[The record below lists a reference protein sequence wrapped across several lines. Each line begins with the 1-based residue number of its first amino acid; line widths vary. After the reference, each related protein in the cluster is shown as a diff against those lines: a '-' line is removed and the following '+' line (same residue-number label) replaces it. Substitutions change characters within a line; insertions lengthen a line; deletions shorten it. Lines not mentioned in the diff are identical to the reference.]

1 MGNQSDRDPMKST
14 IWWRIAVSASRM
26 LNSADRDA
34 VLGDLSEADERGA
47 AALRNV
53 LGLAARRQAER
64 WNDWAP
70 CLALMVLATPLGILL
85 SLSSRR
91 IADHSSL
98 YLWLYVN
105 NWSSMFVENSAFRRD
120 LLDTLAGFALTYVIA
135 ICLAW
140 TGGFA
145 VGYLS
150 RGATVVNGAI
160 FCVVSL
166 VVDPTLAQY
175 RGVGAANAAV
185 FESAFY
191 RVVFP
196 WIVLIALA
204 LVPAL
209 LGMREGARAPGAPGR
224 WARSYTAANCA
235 AIAIGLIV
243 RIGGPRPEWTFLWYG
258 IGGRLVHTAVYSW
271 PAFYLFA
278 IALAWVR
285 WRRVPS
291 KENHA

>member
-1 MGNQSDRDPMKST
+1 MGNQSDHDPMNSP
-14 IWWRIAVSASRM
+14 IWRSLAISASRM
-26 LNSADRDA
+26 LNAADRDA
-34 VLGDLSEADERGA
+34 VLGDLAEARERGGV
-47 AALRNV
+47 ALRSV
-53 LGLAARRQAER
+53 LGVVARRQAER

-70 CLALMVLATPLGILL
+70 WLALMALAAPLGVLL

-91 IADHSSL
+91 IADHSAL

-105 NWSSMFVENSAFRRD
+105 NWNSMFVENFTFRRD
-120 LLDTLAGFALTYVIA
+120 LFDTLAGFALTYLIA

-145 VGYLS
+145 VGCLS

-160 FCVVSL
+160 FCVASL
-166 VVDPTLAQY
+166 AVELPLAQY
-175 RGVGAANAAV
+175 SGGGANAAV
-185 FESAFY
+185 FESTFY

-209 LGMREGARAPGAPGR
+209 LGMRQGVRAPDAPAR
-224 WARSYTAANCA
+224 WARSYTVANCA
-235 AIAIGLIV
+235 ALAVSLLV
-243 RIGGPRPEWTFLWYG
+243 RIGGSRPQWTFLWYG
-258 IGGRLVHTAVYSW
+258 FAGHFWRSAIYCW
-271 PAFYLFA
+271 PAVYLFA
-278 IALAWVR
+278 IAVAWVR
-285 WRRVPS
+285 WRPVPS